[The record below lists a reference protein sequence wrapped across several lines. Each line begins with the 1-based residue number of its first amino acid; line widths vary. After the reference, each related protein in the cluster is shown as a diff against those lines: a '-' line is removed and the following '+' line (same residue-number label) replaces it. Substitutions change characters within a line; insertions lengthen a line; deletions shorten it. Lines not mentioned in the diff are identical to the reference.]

1 MSADAVNPRRELL
14 EAFAEGIDRIGE
26 ALADLGAAYELLDE
40 TSGEHLEAQ
49 LFRPVQAAYGRS
61 QRAHND
67 FAERVGLPTRSFTAP
82 GGGAP
87 SRGVT
92 GLVAAA
98 LDSIE
103 QGDDTL
109 VSLQDSMMLVELG
122 DRELRSAVAEVRR
135 HLDEAVKHAGPF
147 LSTLGR

>member
-87 SRGVT
+87 S
-92 GLVAAA
+92 
-98 LDSIE
+98 
-103 QGDDTL
+103 
-109 VSLQDSMMLVELG
+109 
-122 DRELRSAVAEVRR
+122 
-135 HLDEAVKHAGPF
+135 
-147 LSTLGR
+147 